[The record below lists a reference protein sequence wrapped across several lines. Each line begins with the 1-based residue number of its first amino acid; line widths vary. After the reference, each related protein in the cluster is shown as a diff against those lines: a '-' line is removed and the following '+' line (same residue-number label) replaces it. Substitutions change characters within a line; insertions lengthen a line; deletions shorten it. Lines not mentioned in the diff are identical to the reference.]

1 MARLAGRTA
10 PVRITGGAAS
20 GERNDLRP
28 RRLSPLLVA
37 AMLAWLLAGLL
48 AQAAHAE
55 PTWTTYH
62 RDPGRSGNDPDAV
75 EPIVPVK
82 AWQSP
87 DLGASIFGQP
97 LVLGPRVYV
106 ATARNKIYA
115 LDASSG
121 EIVWKK
127 SAGTPVPS
135 GKLPCGNI
143 APTVGIVGT
152 PVIDVSSQVIYA
164 VADTWHGTQER
175 AEHVLKGYKLSTGEN
190 VLSTPVDPLGDDP
203 KALLQRTALNL
214 DKGRIVF
221 GFGGNYG
228 DCGKYRGTV
237 ASVPEDGNPPSFWRY
252 QPAAPST
259 SGGAV
264 WGPSGPAIDG
274 EGRIYATTGNP
285 DPPEGAKAETY
296 DYSDSVVQLDSSLN
310 LIGSFK
316 PPSWLNDSN
325 DDVDLGSA
333 GAELL
338 PGGLLF
344 QAGKNGT
351 GYLINEATMGSAAKA
366 VYSAQVCAGHGSF
379 GGDAYAGGVIYI
391 PCTNGVQALTY
402 NQAART
408 FTPLWQGP
416 ADAFGSPILSGGLVW
431 AIATGG
437 FSGGGT
443 KLYGIVPSTGVPR
456 YTETLPSPV
465 ADHFGS
471 PSAAGGRL
479 FVASG
484 SSVTAYQIAQLTSA
498 LPTVTKVAPAK
509 GPVGGGTTVTIT
521 GTNFSGAMTVKFGA
535 IGATSF
541 VVDSATKITAVS
553 PAETAGTLDV
563 TVTTPKGTSAISSND
578 HFKFVPTVTG
588 LNPTIGSKAGGTR
601 VTISGTGFALGKT
614 ATVFKFGSTDSTSVN
629 CTSTTKCTVV
639 SPAHEA
645 RTVDVKATVNKA
657 SSIKNSPADQ
667 FSYN

>member
-1 MARLAGRTA
+1 MARSAGRTA

-20 GERNDLRP
+20 GARNDPRP

-37 AMLAWLLAGLL
+37 AMLAWLLAGQL

-106 ATARNKIYA
+106 ATVRNKIYA

-121 EIVWKK
+121 EILWKK

-164 VADTWHGTQER
+164 VADTWHSTEER

-214 DKGRIVF
+214 DKGRILF

-252 QPAAPST
+252 QPAPPST

-402 NQAART
+402 N
-408 FTPLWQGP
+408 
-416 ADAFGSPILSGGLVW
+416 
-431 AIATGG
+431 
-437 FSGGGT
+437 
-443 KLYGIVPSTGVPR
+443 
-456 YTETLPSPV
+456 
-465 ADHFGS
+465 
-471 PSAAGGRL
+471 
-479 FVASG
+479 
-484 SSVTAYQIAQLTSA
+484 
-498 LPTVTKVAPAK
+498 
-509 GPVGGGTTVTIT
+509 
-521 GTNFSGAMTVKFGA
+521 
-535 IGATSF
+535 
-541 VVDSATKITAVS
+541 
-553 PAETAGTLDV
+553 
-563 TVTTPKGTSAISSND
+563 
-578 HFKFVPTVTG
+578 
-588 LNPTIGSKAGGTR
+588 
-601 VTISGTGFALGKT
+601 
-614 ATVFKFGSTDSTSVN
+614 
-629 CTSTTKCTVV
+629 
-639 SPAHEA
+639 
-645 RTVDVKATVNKA
+645 
-657 SSIKNSPADQ
+657 
-667 FSYN
+667 

>member
-1 MARLAGRTA
+1 M
-10 PVRITGGAAS
+10 
-20 GERNDLRP
+20 
-28 RRLSPLLVA
+28 
-37 AMLAWLLAGLL
+37 
-48 AQAAHAE
+48 
-55 PTWTTYH
+55 
-62 RDPGRSGNDPDAV
+62 
-75 EPIVPVK
+75 
-82 AWQSP
+82 
-87 DLGASIFGQP
+87 
-97 LVLGPRVYV
+97 
-106 ATARNKIYA
+106 
-115 LDASSG
+115 
-121 EIVWKK
+121 
-127 SAGTPVPS
+127 
-135 GKLPCGNI
+135 
-143 APTVGIVGT
+143 
-152 PVIDVSSQVIYA
+152 
-164 VADTWHGTQER
+164 
-175 AEHVLKGYKLSTGEN
+175 LKGYKLSTGEN
-190 VLSTPVDPLGDDP
+190 VLSIPVDPLGDDP

-443 KLYGIVPSTGVPR
+443 RCVRCRVISCRCTGR
-456 YTETLPSPV
+456 RAGFLCSSFRRQSP
-465 ADHFGS
+465 
-471 PSAAGGRL
+471 
-479 FVASG
+479 
-484 SSVTAYQIAQLTSA
+484 
-498 LPTVTKVAPAK
+498 
-509 GPVGGGTTVTIT
+509 
-521 GTNFSGAMTVKFGA
+521 
-535 IGATSF
+535 
-541 VVDSATKITAVS
+541 
-553 PAETAGTLDV
+553 
-563 TVTTPKGTSAISSND
+563 
-578 HFKFVPTVTG
+578 
-588 LNPTIGSKAGGTR
+588 
-601 VTISGTGFALGKT
+601 
-614 ATVFKFGSTDSTSVN
+614 
-629 CTSTTKCTVV
+629 
-639 SPAHEA
+639 
-645 RTVDVKATVNKA
+645 
-657 SSIKNSPADQ
+657 
-667 FSYN
+667 